1 MKPRNL
7 LLTFALLAAPMLADV
22 PLETEITKGET
33 TVKLRMMNPDIS
45 APFDA
50 PRYLTVLYLKW
61 SPKTSLAQ
69 VFVKYT
75 CDGKAG
81 EARPSWYSFGFP
93 GPPAQTVELY
103 SCQGEISITSVK
115 ITEYSALSQNIF

>member
-50 PRYLTVLYLKW
+50 PRYLTVMWYKW
-61 SPKTSLAQ
+61 SPKTALTQ
-69 VFVKYT
+69 VVVMYA
-75 CDGKAG
+75 CDGKLK
-81 EARPSWYSFGFP
+81 ESWVAWMYFGAP
-93 GPPAQTVELY
+93 GPLGQSATMH
-103 SCQGEISITSVK
+103 CTGEIAIKSVK
-115 ITEYSALSQNIF
+115 ITEFSALSTNTF